1 MCNWDG
7 HWYQTIAVN
16 GYNYS
21 RSEHSSIVFFP
32 LYPLTARALCSAG
45 VPAEIALLLVSNGC
59 FLGALLLFERYLCA
73 AGAHLSTRRWALLAL
88 AFAPCSFFF
97 HVAYTESMLLLLTI
111 AALYGM
117 RRRWPLASIAFCIG
131 AATATRS
138 VGVALLVPLA
148 IHLNARLREEPADW
162 DARLRLMSPRRR
174 GGSFSNVTIGASW
187 LALSCWGLLAF
198 IAFQV
203 WRFGDPLAFAHAQ
216 FAWGVRDP
224 APTLRAHIVQL
235 VSLEPIWSTYI
246 PHTAGYW
253 GSGATNADPLL
264 NLSFANPLFFLGTAL
279 LLGTGVALRLL
290 DMKEVTLGALL
301 LLIPYI
307 AQTSRQC
314 MTSQGRF
321 ATVVFPAYIVL
332 GHLFVRLPRPVALY
346 FLFSSGALMILYATL
361 FGAGYEF
368 L

>member
-32 LYPLTARALCSAG
+32 LYPLTARALFSTG
-45 VPAEIALLLVSNGC
+45 VSAEIALLLVSNAC

-97 HVAYTESMLLLLTI
+97 HVAYTESMLLFLTI

-117 RRRWPLASIAFCIG
+117 RRRWSLASIAFCIG

-138 VGVALLVPLA
+138 VGVALLVPFA
-148 IHLNARLREEPADW
+148 IHLNARFHEETADC
-162 DARLRLMSPRRR
+162 DAQPLHMSPGRR
-174 GGSFSNVTIGASW
+174 GVSFSNFTVAASW
-187 LALSCWGLLAF
+187 LVLACWGLLAF
-198 IAFQV
+198 IAFQA
-203 WRFGDPLAFAHAQ
+203 WHFGDPLAFAHAQ

-224 APTLRAHIVQL
+224 APTIRAHIVQL
-235 VSLEPIWSTYI
+235 VSLEPVWSTYI
-246 PHTAGYW
+246 RHTAGYW
-253 GSGATNADPLL
+253 GSGAINADPLL
-264 NLSFANPLFFLGTAL
+264 NLSFANPLFFLGTVVLIAA
-279 LLGTGVALRLL
+279 GAALRFL
-290 DMKEVTLGALL
+290 DIKEVTLGTFL

-321 ATVVFPAYIVL
+321 AAVVFPGYIVL
-332 GHLFVRLPRPVALY
+332 GHLFGRLPRPLALY
-346 FLFSSGALMILYATL
+346 FLLSSGALMMLYATL